1 VSLHRQVD
9 PMRGWGFA
17 PPSLLLVGI
26 MLWFLPANSL
36 LSTQFA
42 NILRQRWTTFPSS
55 ETEHLRFATLSR
67 VFFIIISGTHNDAF
81 RKMQFDAWTKLVHH
95 KVFTETTISMGQ
107 TKPPPYPCTL
117 CKAIRPRADVVD
129 TTKKGSIGWWCAQ
142 RRFFYG
148 LKDAWF
154 YLSPKELGGYFN
166 GTVGGISPTPF
177 LSPSSAGAFDWY
189 FVIDDDTI
197 VNLYALQDF
206 LESKTADDPYWFC
219 SPLGRNHNIRG
230 LDIKIYWSGAGYLFS
245 RGAVSELMAETI
257 SKGVTVTKFDLFCL
271 DTYISG
277 DLCNLHY
284 DFAACQC
291 YRDCGISPQPISE
304 MHSSLPFSKVR
315 AISLHPAAM
324 ELQPAIAAE
333 FKQNYIKA
341 KFPSPADIAAQQ
353 ERERWWRMGQQR
365 KN

>member
-1 VSLHRQVD
+1 
-9 PMRGWGFA
+9 
-17 PPSLLLVGI
+17 
-26 MLWFLPANSL
+26 
-36 LSTQFA
+36 
-42 NILRQRWTTFPSS
+42 
-55 ETEHLRFATLSR
+55 
-67 VFFIIISGTHNDAF
+67 
-81 RKMQFDAWTKLVHH
+81 MQFDAWTKLVHH

-206 LESKTADDPYWFC
+206 LGKQCKRKEKHYSHEKIKKEMAIRNNSIKSKT
-219 SPLGRNHNIRG
+219 
-230 LDIKIYWSGAGYLFS
+230 K
-245 RGAVSELMAETI
+245 
-257 SKGVTVTKFDLFCL
+257 KK
-271 DTYISG
+271 
-277 DLCNLHY
+277 
-284 DFAACQC
+284 
-291 YRDCGISPQPISE
+291 
-304 MHSSLPFSKVR
+304 
-315 AISLHPAAM
+315 
-324 ELQPAIAAE
+324 
-333 FKQNYIKA
+333 
-341 KFPSPADIAAQQ
+341 
-353 ERERWWRMGQQR
+353 
-365 KN
+365 